1 MCSPLAIQRSSLSFV
16 SIPQLKGPGPQN
28 SKFCNNMSS
37 CLRKKSK
44 VSPFFGL
51 GAIIVLQ
58 GLGCTFI
65 PIVLQCCVSRPF
77 WDIALGAKTL
87 HWLDLGSNTAD
98 PLAHKCIFRSHWPKF
113 RGVQCA
119 MLPAGLLRMHAVEH
133 LRASAFNSNPTNGN
147 CAC

>member
-1 MCSPLAIQRSSLSFV
+1 MCSPLTIQRSSLSFV

-28 SKFCNNMSS
+28 SK
-37 CLRKKSK
+37 LPEEKIKG
-44 VSPFFGL
+44 VAFFWAG
-51 GAIIVLQ
+51 GYHRFTGSWHTA
-58 GLGCTFI
+58 TFI

-77 WDIALGAKTL
+77 WGIALGAKTL
-87 HWLDLGSNTAD
+87 QWLDLGSNTAD

-119 MLPAGLLRMHAVEH
+119 MLPAGLLLMHAVEH
-133 LRASAFNSNPTNGN
+133 LQASAFNSNPTNGN